1 MAETLMRMYETM
13 NAAEQKELYDF
24 ALFLLSR
31 NEEKVV
37 LQKKSYFGALKDKIS
52 YIAPDFDEPAKDFDY
67 TKWRHSF
74 VDNINTFEELDA
86 FVEQSKNKAQ
96 FQGNAKEIL

>member
-13 NAAEQKELYDF
+13 SETDQKELYDF

-37 LQKKSYFGALKDKIS
+37 PQKKSYFGALKDKIS
-52 YIAPDFDEPAKDFDY
+52 YIAPDFDEPLEDFAEY
-67 TKWRHSF
+67 M
-74 VDNINTFEELDA
+74 
-86 FVEQSKNKAQ
+86 
-96 FQGNAKEIL
+96 

>member
-13 NAAEQKELYDF
+13 SETEQKELYDF

-37 LQKKSYFGALKDKIS
+37 SQKKSYFGALKDKIS
-52 YIAPDFDEPAKDFDY
+52 YIAPDFDEPLEDFAEY
-67 TKWRHSF
+67 M
-74 VDNINTFEELDA
+74 
-86 FVEQSKNKAQ
+86 
-96 FQGNAKEIL
+96 

>member
-37 LQKKSYFGALKDKIS
+37 PQKKIIFWGI
-52 YIAPDFDEPAKDFDY
+52 E
-67 TKWRHSF
+67 R
-74 VDNINTFEELDA
+74 
-86 FVEQSKNKAQ
+86 
-96 FQGNAKEIL
+96 

>member
-13 NAAEQKELYDF
+13 SETEQKELYDF

-37 LQKKSYFGALKDKIS
+37 PQKKSYFGALKDKIS
-52 YIAPDFDEPAKDFDY
+52 YIAPDFDEPVEDFAEY
-67 TKWRHSF
+67 M
-74 VDNINTFEELDA
+74 
-86 FVEQSKNKAQ
+86 
-96 FQGNAKEIL
+96 